1 MKNLRLMFSAAV
13 VGSAMLGIGTASAAD
28 LPMKAPP
35 LAAAPP
41 CVWCGFY
48 VGVNAGY
55 AGSESTSV
63 NSVATVTSAAGLGGN
78 LIFPA
83 AAAAALTTPISVGN
97 GNGFI
102 GGGQV
107 GYNFQASN
115 FVAGIEADIQGL
127 SGRGTGTV
135 VTSVPIPVFQSFAN
149 ATLTATNS
157 VNWLG
162 TVRGRIG
169 LAVAPNFLL
178 YGTGGLA
185 YGGVRSSTGISE
197 AIAGPGAVGSGLNGT
212 FPALGS
218 FSQTRAGWTA
228 GAGGEWMFNGNW
240 SAKLEYLHYD
250 LGSATYGT
258 TVSNFTVAP
267 SPPGILLY
275 TLGQT
280 STTSFRGDIVRVGLN
295 YKFGAAPVVAK
306 Y

>member
-35 LAAAPP
+35 LAVAPS

-63 NSVATVTSAAGLGGN
+63 NSVATVTSAPL
-78 LIFPA
+78 FPA
-83 AAAAALTTPISVGN
+83 AGVSAAAALTTPISVGN

-135 VTSVPIPVFQSFAN
+135 VTSAPIAN
-149 ATLTATNS
+149 LPAEFVSATLTATNS

-185 YGGVRSSTGISE
+185 YGGVRSSTGINE
-197 AIAGPGAVGSGLNGT
+197 VLAGPGSVGSGTNGT

-258 TVSNFTVAP
+258 TVSNFTVFP
-267 SPPGILLY
+267 SPAGILLY
-275 TLGQT
+275 ALGQT

-295 YKFGAAPVVAK
+295 YKFSAAPVVAK

>member
-1 MKNLRLMFSAAV
+1 MKTLRLMFPAAAV
-13 VGSAMLGIGTASAAD
+13 VVSAMLGIGTASAAD

-55 AGSESTSV
+55 AWSESTSV
-63 NSVATVTSAAGLGGN
+63 NSTATVTSAPL
-78 LIFPA
+78 FPAAAA

-115 FVAGIEADIQGL
+115 FVAGIEADIQWL
-127 SGRGTGTV
+127 SGRGTRTV
-135 VTSVPIPVFQSFAN
+135 VTSAPIANLPAEFAS

-162 TVRGRIG
+162 TLRGRIG

-197 AIAGPGAVGSGLNGT
+197 VIAGPGAVGSGNNGT

-295 YKFGAAPVVAK
+295 YKFSTAPVVAK